1 MGLRILSSRRKDLAG
16 PVFGALSALIVGV
29 TPRIGVCA
37 LAAAAPPMGIT
48 AQSSTTAPAPPQ
60 PSAEAAF
67 GAAMQAG
74 LQPPVKPYWARRVTG
89 YLTAADGI
97 KLRYSA
103 LLPKSS
109 GRFPVIINYS
119 GYDPSAIGGLAYR
132 RGDSAMSPN
141 LDRTLLEHG
150 YAVMGV
156 NARGT
161 GCSEG
166 EFDFLGPKYGE
177 DGRDAVEF
185 AATQPWSNGNVGMAN
200 WSWAGMSQIAT
211 ASNRPPHLKAIAPGM
226 VLGDPRL
233 DSWAPGGVPAPAFIK
248 DWRFFL
254 HSRWEAIRQS
264 AIDEHDGPCVA
275 QIATNLR
282 GEEQHSITTE
292 VARHPLRDDWIQ
304 TRQLRDRTHLIQV
317 PVLSMESFQD
327 EAVTSREGYYQETL
341 DQSRLWM
348 VQTNG
353 GHDLYESLSF
363 RPTLVAFFDH
373 FVKGLNN
380 GFEKRPHLEVW
391 MDSNS
396 HPVTPGEH
404 PFYEAAAPAWT
415 FHKDT
420 VATPVQ
426 PLAFTLGAGGTLSQ
440 QSTSPAKSAPD
451 AYQYPLPG
459 PAVDAGLSDS
469 EWGPEPAGWE
479 SGSVAYTST
488 ALERDVLAYGSASA
502 DLYVSSSAS
511 DADLQVTLTEL
522 QPDGQEVFI
531 QRGWLRLSDRA
542 IDTVHSTATRPVLV
556 DTPEAIHALVP
567 DEPVLARVELNK
579 FAYLFRKGARLRI
592 WIDTPS
598 FWGGYGFAYDPLP
611 ATNRVWHDA
620 GHPSRLVIGEL
631 TDVEIPKQTP
641 SGCERLKEPCRPD
654 PLHLPLPR

>member
-1 MGLRILSSRRKDLAG
+1 
-16 PVFGALSALIVGV
+16 
-29 TPRIGVCA
+29 
-37 LAAAAPPMGIT
+37 
-48 AQSSTTAPAPPQ
+48 
-60 PSAEAAF
+60 
-67 GAAMQAG
+67 MQAQ

-89 YLTAADGI
+89 YLTTVDGV
-97 KLRYSA
+97 KLRYST

-119 GYDPSAIGGLAYR
+119 GYDPGAIGGLAYR
-132 RGDSAMSPN
+132 RGDSAMSPD
-141 LDRTLLEHG
+141 LDRTLLQHG

-166 EFDFLGPKYGE
+166 DFDFLGPKYGQ

-211 ASNRPPHLKAIAPGM
+211 ASDRPPHLKAIAPGM

-254 HSRWEAIRQS
+254 HSRWEAIRQT
-264 AIDEHDGPCVA
+264 AVDEHDEQCVA
-275 QIATNLR
+275 RIAINLR

-304 TRQLRDRTHLIQV
+304 TRQLRDRTRLIQV

-341 DQSRLWM
+341 DQNRLWM

-363 RPTLVAFFDH
+363 RPTLIAFFDR
-373 FVKGLNN
+373 FVKAVEN

-391 MDSNS
+391 MDSAS
-396 HPVTPGEH
+396 HPAHPGEH
-404 PFYEAAAPAWT
+404 PFYEAATPGWM
-415 FHKDT
+415 FHKDR
-420 VATPVQ
+420 VATPVR
-426 PLAFTLGAGGTLSQ
+426 PLTFALRSGGAMSLQEAPSVN
-440 QSTSPAKSAPD
+440 SAANANPAAGADSVPD
-451 AYQYPLPG
+451 AYRYPLPG
-459 PAVDAGLSDS
+459 PSVDTGESDS
-469 EWGPEPAGWE
+469 AWGGMAAGWE
-479 SGSVAYTST
+479 SGSLAYTSP
-488 ALERDVLAYGSASA
+488 ALDRDILAYGPASA
-502 DLYVSSSAS
+502 DLYVSSTAS
-511 DADLQVTLTEL
+511 DTDLQVTLTEI

-556 DTPEAIHALVP
+556 DTPEAVRALVP

-611 ATNRVWHDA
+611 ATNQVWHDA
-620 GHPSRLVIGEL
+620 SHPSRLVIGEL
-631 TDVEIPKQTP
+631 TDVDIPKQTP
-641 SGCERLKEPCRPD
+641 GGCERLKEPCRPD

>member
-1 MGLRILSSRRKDLAG
+1 MGLRFRAGRRLG
-16 PVFGALSALIVGV
+16 LLWPVFGALSALIVGV
-29 TPRIGVCA
+29 TPRFGVCA
-37 LAAAAPPMGIT
+37 AAAD
-48 AQSSTTAPAPPQ
+48 PAPP
-60 PSAEAAF
+60 A
-67 GAAMQAG
+67 
-74 LQPPVKPYWARRVTG
+74 PVKPYWARRVTG
-89 YLTAADGI
+89 YLTTVDGV
-97 KLRYSA
+97 KLRYSV

-119 GYDPSAIGGLAYR
+119 GYDPGAIGGLAYR

-161 GCSEG
+161 GCSAG

-177 DGRDAVEF
+177 DGGDAVEF
-185 AATQPWSNGNVGMAN
+185 AATQPWSNGSVGMAN

-211 ASNRPPHLKAIAPGM
+211 ASARPPHLKAIAPGM

-264 AIDEHDGPCVA
+264 AVDEHDEQCVT
-275 QIATNLR
+275 QIAVNLR

-341 DQSRLWM
+341 DPSRLWM

-363 RPTLVAFFDH
+363 RSTLVAFFDH
-373 FVKGLNN
+373 FVKGLEN

-391 MDSNS
+391 MDTTS
-396 HPVTPGEH
+396 HPAGPGEH

-415 FHKDT
+415 FHQEQ

-426 PLAFTLGAGGTLSQ
+426 PLAFTLSAGGTLSQ
-440 QSTSPAKSAPD
+440 QAMPQSNSAPD
-451 AYQYPLPG
+451 AYRYPLPG
-459 PAVDAGLSDS
+459 PAVDTGESDS
-469 EWGPEPAGWE
+469 AWGPAPAGWE
-479 SGSVAYTST
+479 DGSLAYTSPV
-488 ALERDVLAYGSASA
+488 LEHDILAYGSASA
-502 DLYVSSSAS
+502 DLYVSSTAS
-511 DADLQVTLTEL
+511 DADLQVTLTEI

-542 IDTVHSTATRPVLV
+542 IDTAHSTATRPVLV
-556 DTPEAIHALVP
+556 DTPEAIRALVP
-567 DEPVLARVELNK
+567 DQPVLARVELNK
-579 FAYLFRKGARLRI
+579 FAYLFRKGSRLRV

-611 ATNRVWHDA
+611 ATNQVWHDA
-620 GHPSRLVIGEL
+620 NHPSRFIIGEL
-631 TDVEIPKQTP
+631 TRIDIPKQTP
-641 SGCERLKEPCRPD
+641 SSCERLKEPCRPD

>member
-1 MGLRILSSRRKDLAG
+1 MGDRFQAGRKSSLAW
-16 PVFGALSALIVGV
+16 PAFCALSVLAVVGV
-29 TPRIGVCA
+29 APRLGLCA
-37 LAAAAPPMGIT
+37 T
-48 AQSSTTAPAPPQ
+48 SSMQ
-60 PSAEAAF
+60 PE
-67 GAAMQAG
+67 
-74 LQPPVKPYWARRVTG
+74 VKPYWARRVTG
-89 YLTAADGI
+89 YLSAADGV
-97 KLRYSA
+97 KLRYSV
-103 LLPKSS
+103 LLPASS
-109 GRFPVIINYS
+109 GRFPVIVNYS
-119 GYDPSAIGGLAYR
+119 GYDPGAIGGLAYR

-185 AATQPWSNGNVGMAN
+185 AATQAWSNGNVGMAN

-211 ASNRPPHLKAIAPGM
+211 ASDRPPHLKAIAPGM

-248 DWRFFL
+248 DWRLFL

-264 AIDEHDGPCVA
+264 AAVEHDDSCVA
-275 QIATNLR
+275 QIAENLR
-282 GEEQHSITTE
+282 GEERHAITTE
-292 VARHPLRDDWIQ
+292 VARHPLRDAWIQ

-341 DQSRLWM
+341 DQGRLWM

-353 GHDLYESLSF
+353 GHDLYESLAF
-363 RPTLVAFFDH
+363 RSTLLAFFDH
-373 FVKGLNN
+373 FVKGQEN

-391 MDSNS
+391 MDTTS
-396 HPVTPGEH
+396 HPAGAGEH
-404 PFYEAAAPAWT
+404 AFYEAASPGWT
-415 FHKDT
+415 FRRDQVPT
-420 VATPVQ
+420 RVQ
-426 PLAFTLGAGGTLSQ
+426 PLTFALDAGGKLSLQ
-440 QSTSPAKSAPD
+440 DTNATSLPD
-451 AYQYPLPG
+451 SYQYPVPG
-459 PAVDAGLSDS
+459 PSIDVGES
-469 EWGPEPAGWE
+469 EATWGPEPAGWKT
-479 SGSVAYTST
+479 GSLSYTSPV
-488 ALERDVLAYGSASA
+488 LQQDILAYGPASV
-502 DLYVSSSAS
+502 DLYISSTAS
-511 DADLQVTLTEL
+511 DADLQVTLTEI

-542 IDTVHSTATRPVLV
+542 IDEAHSTATRPVLL
-556 DTPEAIHALVP
+556 DTPEAIRALVP
-567 DEPVLARVELNK
+567 EEPVLARVELNK
-579 FAYLFRKGARLRI
+579 FSYLFRTGTRLRI

-611 ATNRVWHDA
+611 ATNKVWHDA
-620 GHPSRLVIGEL
+620 RHPSRLVIGEL

-654 PLHLPLPR
+654 PLHLNTPR

>member
-1 MGLRILSSRRKDLAG
+1 M
-16 PVFGALSALIVGV
+16 
-29 TPRIGVCA
+29 
-37 LAAAAPPMGIT
+37 
-48 AQSSTTAPAPPQ
+48 
-60 PSAEAAF
+60 
-67 GAAMQAG
+67 
-74 LQPPVKPYWARRVTG
+74 KPYWARRVTG
-89 YLTAADGI
+89 YLTTADGT

-119 GYDPSAIGGLAYR
+119 GYDPGAIGGLAYR

-166 EFDFLGPKYGE
+166 EFDFLGPKYAE

-185 AATQPWSNGNVGMAN
+185 AASQPWSNGTVGMAN

-211 ASNRPPHLKAIAPGM
+211 ASDRPPHLKAIAPGM

-264 AIDEHDGPCVA
+264 AVAEHDDQCIA
-275 QIATNLR
+275 QILSNLP
-282 GEEQHSITTE
+282 GEEKNAITTE
-292 VARHPLRDDWIQ
+292 VAQHPLRDEWIQ
-304 TRQLRDRTHLIQV
+304 TRQLRNRTHLIQV

-341 DQSRLWM
+341 DQNRLWM

-353 GHDLYESLSF
+353 GHDLYESLTF
-363 RPTLVAFFDH
+363 RSTLLAFFDH
-373 FVKGLNN
+373 FVKGLEN

-391 MDSNS
+391 MDTTS
-396 HPVTPGEH
+396 HPSGQNEH
-404 PFYEAAAPAWT
+404 ALYEAASPGWT
-415 FHKDT
+415 FHRDQ
-420 VATPVQ
+420 ATTQVQ
-426 PLAFTLGAGGTLSQ
+426 PLTFTLSTGGKMSLQ
-440 QSTSPAKSAPD
+440 DAPQSNGLPD
-451 AYQYPLPG
+451 SYHYPLPG
-459 PAVDAGLSDS
+459 PAVDAGISES
-469 EWGPEPAGWE
+469 EWGPAPTGWE
-479 SGSVAYTST
+479 GGSLAYTSP
-488 ALERDVLAYGSASA
+488 ALERDVLAYGSASV
-502 DLYVSSSAS
+502 DLYISSSAS
-511 DADLQVTLTEL
+511 DADLQVTLTAI
-522 QPDGQEVFI
+522 QPEGQEIFI

-542 IDTVHSTATRPVLV
+542 IDTTRSTATRPVLV
-556 DTPEAIHALVP
+556 DTPEAIHSLVP

-611 ATNRVWHDA
+611 ATNQIWHDA
-620 GHPSRLVIGEL
+620 SHPSRLVIGEL
-631 TDVEIPKQTP
+631 NDVDIPGQTP
-641 SGCERLKEPCRPD
+641 SGCDRLKEPCRPD
-654 PLHLPLPR
+654 PLHLQLPR